1 MKKTFI
7 FTFIFLILFGTSNFA
22 QIKLSIM
29 NEYGIAVGI
38 TKIDV
43 YDGKIHLP
51 YTTNLTGQ
59 VTITPLNIIPC
70 YIYITVPDK
79 KGICGASVVQKYIG
93 VTATTITI
101 TVPNFPSLRTTASSQ
116 IDQILTLTSTA
127 ITLDKWTTT
136 ITKMNAD
143 LIAGRPISYSL
154 PAMGVPGLFSVDPIP
169 RIQNGK
175 LVLKISGVLVDE
187 ILQVMNL
194 LNSGKWSRVQYSY

>member
-1 MKKTFI
+1 
-7 FTFIFLILFGTSNFA
+7 
-22 QIKLSIM
+22 
-29 NEYGIAVGI
+29 
-38 TKIDV
+38 
-43 YDGKIHLP
+43 
-51 YTTNLTGQ
+51 
-59 VTITPLNIIPC
+59 
-70 YIYITVPDK
+70 
-79 KGICGASVVQKYIG
+79 
-93 VTATTITI
+93 
-101 TVPNFPSLRTTASSQ
+101 LRTTASSQ